1 MKKVSIFFCIIGS
14 IFLAFTYYFM
24 QKSTR
29 LITKS
34 EQAALKLEAVLT
46 GKIPLPK
53 KSIIPDIEGAYY
65 YYENMDLA
73 QKEHIMI
80 NDCMQY
86 YINDESFDNGNRC
99 EELIVDAV
107 IKNMGESEFI
117 EAIIGSAINYKSEVS
132 IKDNL
137 PKMFFDTE
145 TTEAPLKSKLILT
158 FLNRYRD
165 PIKMQTAFN
174 AYKEYFLDNISENL
188 YNKLFQKYLNT
199 FIESYE
205 EINSQEDKES
215 FYKKIYYEAET
226 KNRHSEFWKYTF
238 WKRRELEKN
247 DQVIYAILKE
257 IKSHYEL

>member
-1 MKKVSIFFCIIGS
+1 MKKISISFTVIGLL
-14 IFLAFTYYFM
+14 FLGGTYYFM

-29 LITKS
+29 LITES
-34 EQAALKLEAVLT
+34 EQASLKIEAVLT
-46 GKIPLPK
+46 GKVTLPK
-53 KSIIPDIEGAYY
+53 KSVIPDIEGAYY
-65 YYENMDLA
+65 YENMALE

-107 IKNMGESEFI
+107 VKNMGEAEFI
-117 EAIIGSAINYKSEVS
+117 EAIIGSAISYKSNIF
-132 IKDNL
+132 IKDNF
-137 PKMFFDTE
+137 PKIIFDTG

-165 PIKMQTAFN
+165 PVKLQVTFNDYKDYFFDNISKKLYQKLFKDYIHTFIGTYEEIKEMKD
-174 AYKEYFLDNISENL
+174 KEYFFKN
-188 YNKLFQKYLNT
+188 
-199 FIESYE
+199 
-205 EINSQEDKES
+205 
-215 FYKKIYYEAET
+215 IYYEAET

-247 DQVIYAILKE
+247 DQTIYAILKE
-257 IKSHYEL
+257 IKAHYEM